1 MEIASLINKFKSSKS
16 DLLLKLTGKFLK
28 KTTLSKKREINV
40 LGFKWIFLTFLTIF
54 ISYVLFMPDENTVEF
69 SEKIKTANSSNS
81 AQGEGA
87 REHQDIDSPSGRRSV
102 WSSSSPQPGGGGAS
116 ISQINYN
123 TPMVIGAN
131 LGNAKN
137 QFRAGI
143 RIPLRVVDKFIVSQ
157 DSVPILAE
165 SILDSMTDSG
175 IRIPAGTRFYGEAS
189 FQRGSERAQIIFKQ
203 MSLPSGEIKLISAI
217 GIDKNGQSG
226 VYGKVFSDGIKN
238 STGQIITTFVGGLAA
253 GSIETDAF
261 GRSRGGIENGLLA
274 AVSETAKSRAQNYGE
289 KLKIEREWIEV
300 QGGAELDALLKET
313 LNLNDGGT
321 Q

>member
-1 MEIASLINKFKSSKS
+1 MEIASLLKKFKPGES
-16 DLLLKLTGKFLK
+16 DFLLKLKGNFFK
-28 KTTLSKKREINV
+28 KSSLSKKKEINV

-69 SEKIKTANSSNS
+69 SEKIKTENSMDSDR
-81 AQGEGA
+81 GEGA
-87 REHQDIDSPSGRRSV
+87 RNNQDNDSSSRRSV
-102 WSSSSPQPGGGGAS
+102 WSNSSSQSGGAGAS

-123 TPMVIGAN
+123 TPMVIGSS

-165 SILDSMTDSG
+165 SILDSMTESG
-175 IRIPAGTRFYGEAS
+175 IRIPAGTRFYGEAT
-189 FQRGSERAQIIFKQ
+189 FQRGSERAQIVFKQ
-203 MSLPSGEIKLISAI
+203 MSLPSGEIKTISAI
-217 GIDKNGQSG
+217 GIDKDGQSG
-226 VYGKVFSDGIKN
+226 VYGKVFSDGVKN

-261 GRSRGGIENGLLA
+261 GRSRGGVENGLLA

-289 KLKIEREWIEV
+289 KLKTEREWIEV

-313 LNLNDGGT
+313 LNLNDGGA

>member
-1 MEIASLINKFKSSKS
+1 MEMTSLLKKLKSGDSNFLIKLKENFFKKSS
-16 DLLLKLTGKFLK
+16 
-28 KTTLSKKREINV
+28 LSKKKEINV

-69 SEKIKTANSSNS
+69 SGKIKSENSPDRDR
-81 AQGEGA
+81 GESSGNYL
-87 REHQDIDSPSGRRSV
+87 DNDSSSRRSV
-102 WSSSSPQPGGGGAS
+102 WSNSSSQPYGAGAS
-116 ISQINYN
+116 VNQINYN
-123 TPMVIGAN
+123 TPMVIGSS
-131 LGNAKN
+131 LGNVKN

-143 RIPLRVVDKFIVSQ
+143 RIPLRIVDKFIVSQ

-175 IRIPAGTRFYGEAS
+175 IRIPAGTRFYGEAT
-189 FQRGSERAQIIFKQ
+189 FQRGSDRAQIVFKQ
-203 MSLPSGEIKLISAI
+203 MSLPSGEIKSISAM
-217 GIDKNGQSG
+217 GMDKDGQSG
-226 VYGKVFSDGIKN
+226 VYGKVFSDGVKN

-253 GSIETDAF
+253 GSVQTDAF

-289 KLKIEREWIEV
+289 KLKTEREWIEV

-321 Q
+321 L